1 MASLMENLIAIL
13 EEESGC
19 YEELLKVSGQ
29 KTPVIVSGDLDKLSA
44 ITDDEQRVVEGIA
57 KLEEKR
63 EQAMRDIADV
73 LNRDV
78 RTLTITDLVA
88 MLGKRPGEARA
99 LAKGR
104 DRLKSAADRV
114 RLVNEQNQQLLGS
127 ALEMVQ
133 FEMNIVQASKTAPET
148 ANYTRM
154 AGQTG
159 ETIGVS
165 AGRFDAKQ

>member
-1 MASLMENLIAIL
+1 MENLIAIL

-44 ITDDEQRVVEGIA
+44 ITEDEQRVVDGIA
-57 KLEEKR
+57 RLEEKR
-63 EQAMRDIADV
+63 EQAMKDIADV

-99 LAKGR
+99 LAKNR

-114 RLVNEQNQQLLGS
+114 RLVNEQNQQLLKS
-127 ALEMVQ
+127 SLEMVQ
-133 FEMNIVQASKTAPET
+133 FEMNIIQAQSRAPET

-154 AGQTG
+154 AGATG
-159 ETIGVS
+159 ETIGVTT
-165 AGRFDAKQ
+165 GRFDAKQ

>member
-44 ITDDEQRVVEGIA
+44 ITDDEQRVVDGIA
-57 KLEEKR
+57 KLEERR

-99 LAKGR
+99 LAKNR

-114 RLVNEQNQQLLGS
+114 RLVNEQNQQLLKS
-127 ALEMVQ
+127 SLEMVQ
-133 FEMNIVQASKTAPET
+133 FEMNLLQSLKTAPET
-148 ANYTRM
+148 ADYNSNAY
-154 AGQTG
+154 ANG
-159 ETIGVS
+159 TIMGS
-165 AGRFDAKQ
+165 GTKRFDAKQ